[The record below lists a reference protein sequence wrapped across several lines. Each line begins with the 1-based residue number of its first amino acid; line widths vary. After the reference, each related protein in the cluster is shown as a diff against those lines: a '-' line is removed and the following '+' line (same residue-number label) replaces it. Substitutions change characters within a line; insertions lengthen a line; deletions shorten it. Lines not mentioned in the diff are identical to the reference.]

1 MQSVKFKFVHLFAVG
16 TYGILGDNTNK
27 IIDDALGSGYRL
39 FDSAHLYNNEK
50 DLGDAFKALLKEH
63 NLKREDIFITTK
75 FGEFK
80 GEMTTKPV

>member
-1 MQSVKFKFVHLFAVG
+1 MG
-16 TYGILGDNTNK
+16 TYGIIGDKANQV
-27 IIDDALGSGYRL
+27 IDDALSAGYRL

-50 DLGDAFKALLKEH
+50 DLGDAFKALLSKH

-80 GEMTTKPV
+80 GKRRK